1 MRYRIIDGGVG
12 VYYYKKETDGTTE
25 YIEEC
30 VYEKER
36 LPLNV
41 ARISESEYR
50 RLWEE
55 LTSGGESA
63 SVDRYQEGY
72 EQALLD
78 MAEVGI

>member
-12 VYYYKKETDGTTE
+12 VYYYKKETDGATE

-55 LTSGGESA
+55 LTSGGESEKKA
-63 SVDRYQEGY
+63 PVKQG
-72 EQALLD
+72 L
-78 MAEVGI
+78 

>member
-1 MRYRIIDGGVG
+1 MGGVG
-12 VYYYKKETDGTTE
+12 VYYYKKETDGATE

-55 LTSGGESA
+55 LTSGGESEKKA
-63 SVDRYQEGY
+63 PV
-72 EQALLD
+72 
-78 MAEVGI
+78 

>member
-1 MRYRIIDGGVG
+1 M
-12 VYYYKKETDGTTE
+12 
-25 YIEEC
+25 
-30 VYEKER
+30 YEKER

-55 LTSGGESA
+55 LTSGGKSE